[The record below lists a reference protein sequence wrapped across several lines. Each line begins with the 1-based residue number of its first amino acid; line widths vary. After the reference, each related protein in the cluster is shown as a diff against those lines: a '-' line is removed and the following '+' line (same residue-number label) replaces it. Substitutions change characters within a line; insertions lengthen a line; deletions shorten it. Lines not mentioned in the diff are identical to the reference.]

1 MDLVQSDGRININ
14 SIRFD
19 NLSFGYENA
28 ALLFD
33 RVSFDFPMNQFVRVQ
48 AESGHGRSTLLQ
60 MLAVLQNPTSGS
72 FLINNQNVTE
82 MAFDEFLPFRLNIG
96 FGFDM
101 GGLINNRTLLENLT
115 LPLLYHK
122 MMSTKEA
129 IKRAEHY
136 LREMDLLKYRDQRPA
151 VVPGGVRKQMCL
163 LRAIVHHPQLLLL
176 DDPTVGLGTDA
187 SVKYFDLI
195 QDLHKKNIIRHVFLS
210 SFDESLMS
218 TLNHTWVVIDNG
230 LLHSFGPEGEKKAVH
245 L

>member
-1 MDLVQSDGRININ
+1 MKLIKDGRIDID
-14 SIRFD
+14 SIKFE
-19 NLSFGYENA
+19 NLSFGFHDS

-33 RVSFDFPMNQFVRVQ
+33 RVTFEFPLNQIVRVQ

-60 MLAVLQNPTSGS
+60 LLAVLHNPISGNYS
-72 FLINNQNVTE
+72 INDRSVTD
-82 MAFDEFLPFRLNIG
+82 MSFDEFLPYRLNIG

-101 GGLINNRTLLENLT
+101 GGLINNRSILENLT

-122 MMSTKEA
+122 MMSPKEA
-129 IKRAEHY
+129 LKRGEHY
-136 LREMDLLKYRDQRPA
+136 LKEMDLFKYRDLRPA
-151 VVPGGVRKQMCL
+151 LVPGGVRKQMCL
-163 LRAIVHHPQLLLL
+163 LRAIVHHPQVLLL

-187 SVKYFDLI
+187 TVKYFDLV
-195 QDLHKKNIIRHVFLS
+195 QGLHNEGIIKHIFLS

-218 TLNHTWVVIDNG
+218 TLQHQWVVIDNG

>member
-1 MDLVQSDGRININ
+1 MDLIKDGRIDID
-14 SIRFD
+14 SIKFD
-19 NLSFGYENA
+19 NLSFGYHDGG
-28 ALLFD
+28 LLFD
-33 RVSFDFPMNQFVRVQ
+33 RVTFEFPLNQFVRIQ

-60 MLAVLQNPTSGS
+60 MLAVLQNPKSGNYI
-72 FLINNQNVTE
+72 INDRSVTE

-96 FGFDM
+96 YGFDM

-122 MMSTKEA
+122 MMGEKEA
-129 IKRAEHY
+129 RERGEHY
-136 LREMDLLKYRDQRPA
+136 LREMDLLKYKDQRPA

-163 LRAIVHHPQLLLL
+163 LRAIVHHPQMLLL
-176 DDPTVGLGTDA
+176 DDPTVGLGADA

-195 QDLHKKNIIRHVFLS
+195 HDLHSKNIIRHIFLS

-218 TLNHTWVVIDNG
+218 TFSHQWVVIDNG